1 MTRSRFF
8 LSVVLLALG
17 CLLLGVSSADETISS
32 GMTWMTGFAPTWN
45 PGAPKVVSD
54 GLFSYAVVAGAGGSP
69 GLWSLA
75 RQRGIEGTWQQ
86 GAMVL
91 HSGQPPVIV
100 IDYKGRLNVFV
111 NDSGPRHYR
120 FNHPSVDLQTFQEIL
135 IPFTQSVGYLNAS
148 YDATTDTLLLVFND
162 SVSLGLH
169 LTVKYT
175 DANAWALP
183 IALPTAPG
191 VAYLYARTLRA
202 RGRYMVLASEH
213 PLGGPHANYTAAMLF
228 ESDSLVGP
236 WQQRELHRV
245 YGLNL
250 GVPYQNWV
258 FGLDLQQDVHGSV
271 RVLLHINEDF
281 SGHTPTPEGLHMA
294 REEDNFSLCH
304 IGGKIDD
311 GFSLHIQ
318 PDGTMLALA
327 LLFSGQPVPYSGQ
340 LVFFQSVDGGLTWSS
355 QEPVGT
361 GMGVYACTIQA
372 RDGSMLGGKEADV
385 MYSAPLTPPF
395 HTVSLASV
403 PLRLADTPQRYDY
416 WSQGSNGTRTYVRAY
431 MEPNTGRSYY
441 YVYEYA
447 ASSFSITYS
456 YTAGNYYQVY
466 LARSDGTYYYYNSD
480 GDIVGSYGYWFT
492 DSDGSR
498 DYIFLFSDPPNQV
511 HSWYVYNYDLR
522 GDWAQTYVYYQGDY
536 WYVGLQHS
544 DGSFVR
550 YDSTGFYEANQM
562 R

>member
-1 MTRSRFF
+1 MIKSRFV
-8 LSVVLLALG
+8 LSIALLALG

-54 GLFSYAVVAGAGGSP
+54 GLFSYAVVAGAGGNP

-135 IPFTQSVGYLNAS
+135 IPFHPVVGYLNAS

-162 SVSLGLH
+162 SASLGLH

-228 ESDSLVGP
+228 SSDSLVGP
-236 WQQRELHRV
+236 WQQRDLHRV

-258 FGLDLQQDVHGSV
+258 FGLDLNRTS
-271 RVLLHINEDF
+271 
-281 SGHTPTPEGLHMA
+281 TA
-294 REEDNFSLCH
+294 
-304 IGGKIDD
+304 
-311 GFSLHIQ
+311 
-318 PDGTMLALA
+318 
-327 LLFSGQPVPYSGQ
+327 
-340 LVFFQSVDGGLTWSS
+340 
-355 QEPVGT
+355 
-361 GMGVYACTIQA
+361 VYACCCT
-372 RDGSMLGGKEADV
+372 STKTSLG
-385 MYSAPLTPPF
+385 T
-395 HTVSLASV
+395 
-403 PLRLADTPQRYDY
+403 PLRP
-416 WSQGSNGTRTYVRAY
+416 
-431 MEPNTGRSYY
+431 
-441 YVYEYA
+441 
-447 ASSFSITYS
+447 
-456 YTAGNYYQVY
+456 
-466 LARSDGTYYYYNSD
+466 
-480 GDIVGSYGYWFT
+480 
-492 DSDGSR
+492 R
-498 DYIFLFSDPPNQV
+498 DYTWPGRKTI
-511 HSWYVYNYDLR
+511 
-522 GDWAQTYVYYQGDY
+522 
-536 WYVGLQHS
+536 
-544 DGSFVR
+544 
-550 YDSTGFYEANQM
+550 
-562 R
+562 